1 MNGVCET
8 FPAYNRIYIRSNV
21 YLPNGEV
28 DPRTGML
35 RPDIRRR
42 GRTQA
47 MRAEMNSLNKE
58 YGELDETLAKRA
70 KEKGARMQMRTAVLT
85 VAVFGF
91 VLLMTLLFQQGRLTD
106 AQKRLNR
113 VTGEIESTQ
122 KTNDA
127 LTLQI
132 AEASDPAAV
141 CYTAVQRL
149 GMVSPENAQAIHLT
163 AVDTRPDMNAV
174 SASADQPAVSASAD

>member
-1 MNGVCET
+1 MNGVCDVS
-8 FPAYNRIYIRSNV
+8 PAYNRIYIRSNV
-21 YLPNGEV
+21 YLPSGEV

-35 RPDIRRR
+35 RPEIRRQ

-47 MRAEMNSLNKE
+47 MRAEMNGLTKE
-58 YGELDETLAKRA
+58 YNALGQKVETRA
-70 KEKGARMQMRTAVLT
+70 QEKGRRMMTRTAVLT

-91 VLLMTLLFQQGRLTD
+91 ALLMTLLFQQGCLTD
-106 AQKRLNR
+106 AQKKLNR
-113 VTGEIESTQ
+113 VTNEIASMQ

-127 LTLQI
+127 LSLQI
-132 AEASDPAAV
+132 AEASDPANV

-163 AVDTRPDMNAV
+163 AMDTRPGASTV
-174 SASADQPAVSASAD
+174 SASADQPAVSASAE